1 MCHFHFPMPFC
12 SVLAYGVLP
21 LVLVRDG
28 SPGGGN
34 DQDQNDIS
42 SQVTAVEAC
51 LLMDPMQSARTPLH
65 FALSPPPPPSPLT
78 LPSAHDT
85 SYSPCL
91 LPTNLLTDLGHWL
104 QVVCP

>member
-1 MCHFHFPMPFC
+1 MRRFHFPMPVC

-21 LVLVRDG
+21 LILVRDG

-65 FALSPPPPPSPLT
+65 FALSSPPPSFPIDLAFCPRHFLLT
-78 LPSAHDT
+78 LPLAHKP
-85 SYSPCL
+85 SY
-91 LPTNLLTDLGHWL
+91 
-104 QVVCP
+104 